1 MSNIPAPS
9 NFISLA
15 PDAAKASSAPF
26 VGIAAPREK
35 KLAVLADEDFPEARW
50 NLGGF
55 FLYDNVRRV
64 LHDFVRQQFLRENT
78 IAETHGAPP
87 CAWTLDWFQ
96 CRPLTPPNEI
106 AALLKTVA
114 DKPTTFVLQLDNP
127 DVPAERLNDAVGNA
141 LLTFVARMP
150 RGAVSVASERLA
162 EHVRGKFP
170 SLQLRAGVNKV
181 VAEHG
186 RGNADYYL
194 DAAKKF
200 AVVAVH
206 PDDVFD
212 AALLEKLAGTAG
224 ADKFEIT
231 VNDTCLRGCPVRE
244 RHVAAL
250 AGIRADPWN
259 ADLLRERHRLLAEA
273 KCEQV
278 CGRPADAG
286 AFPRAA
292 LFSREELKA
301 IYALGFRRFRIQAE
315 TLRSEISF
323 FWSALGWLFTAR
335 PERRHHMGLIATSLI
350 TRITPPVPALQSGLS
365 PFVKRKYD

>member
-35 KLAVLADEDFPEARW
+35 KLAVLADEDFPEACW

-96 CRPLTPPNEI
+96 SRPLTPPNEI
-106 AALLKTVA
+106 AAMLKTVA

-150 RGAVSVASERLA
+150 RGAVSVASE
-162 EHVRGKFP
+162 
-170 SLQLRAGVNKV
+170 S
-181 VAEHG
+181 
-186 RGNADYYL
+186 
-194 DAAKKF
+194 
-200 AVVAVH
+200 
-206 PDDVFD
+206 
-212 AALLEKLAGTAG
+212 
-224 ADKFEIT
+224 
-231 VNDTCLRGCPVRE
+231 
-244 RHVAAL
+244 
-250 AGIRADPWN
+250 
-259 ADLLRERHRLLAEA
+259 
-273 KCEQV
+273 
-278 CGRPADAG
+278 
-286 AFPRAA
+286 
-292 LFSREELKA
+292 
-301 IYALGFRRFRIQAE
+301 
-315 TLRSEISF
+315 
-323 FWSALGWLFTAR
+323 
-335 PERRHHMGLIATSLI
+335 
-350 TRITPPVPALQSGLS
+350 
-365 PFVKRKYD
+365 